1 MSGKEMSELVHECG
15 PKNRVT
21 SNLSLHFTLYFL
33 IKPLSHFTNS
43 SPRVQASRS
52 QTLPERPPPPQLHH
66 FSPLFFHAAVRLDRL
81 GRHPALHACV
91 LYSAAGRALYRCA
104 SGWFPHS
111 FQVPKQMS
119 LSQHRYVWIPHLK
132 YLHPYD
138 SITLSALSFITLTLF
153 HLHLFNCFL
162 SLYIIPHAPWP
173 APRSVLALV
182 GA

>member
-66 FSPLFFHAAVRLDRL
+66 FSPLFFHAAVRLHRL

-138 SITLSALSFITLTLF
+138 SLSPYLRCLLSPWPYSIFICLIVFCLPTLS
-153 HLHLFNCFL
+153 HMLHAQHPDQ
-162 SLYIIPHAPWP
+162 SWH
-173 APRSVLALV
+173 
-182 GA
+182 